1 MEDIDDLLRTTEQPA
16 IVKPKP
22 VNPRAQKDPI
32 EESSEDEF
40 IDSEA
45 LTVQGRMFSL
55 FWRSN
60 HVRQEGSWSRKPVFR
75 KTVIETG
82 FSAQN
87 LNRYRQ
93 GFLKDKF

>member
-1 MEDIDDLLRTTEQPA
+1 MQPVRLEAEMEDIDDLLRTTEQPA

-45 LTVQGRMFSL
+45 LTVQGRTFLPVSTCRQACSL
-55 FWRSN
+55 YERQ
-60 HVRQEGSWSRKPVFR
+60 HV
-75 KTVIETG
+75 
-82 FSAQN
+82 
-87 LNRYRQ
+87 L
-93 GFLKDKF
+93 FLVKN

>member
-45 LTVQGRMFSL
+45 LTVQGRMF
-55 FWRSN
+55 FP
-60 HVRQEGSWSRKPVFR
+60 VQAIQPCQTGRQLASETCLRRQVFQH
-75 KTVIETG
+75 TNLTG
-82 FSAQN
+82 
-87 LNRYRQ
+87 Y
-93 GFLKDKF
+93 